1 VPINKRHETLLNF
14 SYVRPTYNIYKPPSL
29 IPFCDSLIKIGILKC
44 GNIALSTI
52 VELLFD
58 ERGNRENIQIRML
71 GTGAKMGEC
80 EAEYLAK
87 NASSLD
93 ESDLIMYLS
102 PNLNSPGPRRA
113 IELLS
118 RAGTPAILISD
129 GPKNPEVPEQLG
141 YIIIPCD
148 PMMGVRR
155 EFLDPTEM
163 MIFNADALKVL
174 AGTGAARMAQDIVDG
189 IIKAIEEGTQY
200 VLPRLILTRDS
211 AIEYAR
217 YKNPYA
223 KAKAM
228 AAFDMAMRVSEM
240 NAEGCFQKNEMG
252 QYIPIV
258 AAAHEMLRH
267 AAMLCDEAREIEKSN
282 DSVVRFPHRKMGM
295 TLEKRKLLEKP
306 PK

>member
-1 VPINKRHETLLNF
+1 
-14 SYVRPTYNIYKPPSL
+14 
-29 IPFCDSLIKIGILKC
+29 LIKIGILKC

-52 VELLFD
+52 IELLFD
-58 ERGNRENIQIRML
+58 ERGNRENVQIRVL
-71 GTGAKMGEC
+71 GTGAKMGES

-87 NASSLD
+87 NVSSLD
-93 ESDLIMYLS
+93 EPDLIIFLS

-118 RAGTPAILISD
+118 KAGNPVILISD
-129 GPKNPEVPEQLG
+129 GPKNPEVPEKLG

-174 AGTGAARMAQDIVDG
+174 AGTGAARMAQDIIDG
-189 IIKAIEEGTQY
+189 IIRAMEEGTPY
-200 VLPRLILTRDS
+200 VLPRLILTRDG
-211 AIEYAR
+211 AIEYAG

-223 KAKAM
+223 RAKAM
-228 AAFDMAMRVSEM
+228 AAFDMAARVDEM
-240 NAEGCFQKNEMG
+240 NAEGCFQKNEME

-282 DSVVRFPHRKMGM
+282 DSVARFPHRKMGV
-295 TLEKRKLLEKP
+295 TLQKRRLLEKP